1 MPKAVATDPVRLFRA
16 LGDPTRLRL
25 LALLARGEVC
35 VCDLVASLRVPQPTA
50 SRHLAA
56 LRRAGLVTVR
66 KQGLW
71 SYYAIAPA
79 EGPVHER
86 LLECLAACAGSA
98 QELAKDRERL
108 EKVTKKRG
116 SCC

>member
-1 MPKAVATDPVRLFRA
+1 MPKTATTDPVRLFRA

-35 VCDLVASLRVPQPTA
+35 VCDLVDALRVPQPTA

-56 LRRAGLVTVR
+56 LRRSGLVTVR

-79 EGPVHER
+79 GDRVHEK
-86 LLECLAACAGSA
+86 LLECLAACAGST
-98 QELAKDRERL
+98 QDLAKDHERL
-108 EKVTKKRG
+108 GKVKQQRS

>member
-1 MPKAVATDPVRLFRA
+1 MPKTATTDPVRLFRA

-25 LALLARGEVC
+25 LALLGRGEVC
-35 VCDLVASLRVPQPTA
+35 VCDLVDALRVPQPTA

-71 SYYAIAPA
+71 SYYAITPA
-79 EGPVHER
+79 AGAVHAKA
-86 LLECLAACAGSA
+86 LECLAACAASA
-98 QELAKDRERL
+98 PELAKDRERL
-108 EKVTKKRG
+108 EKVAAQRAA
-116 SCC
+116 CC

>member
-1 MPKAVATDPVRLFRA
+1 MPKAAVTDPVRLFRA

-25 LALLARGEVC
+25 LALLTRGEVC
-35 VCDLVASLRVPQPTA
+35 VCDLVDALHVPQPTA

-71 SYYAIAPA
+71 SYYSIAPA
-79 EGPVHER
+79 AGPVHDK
-86 LLECLAACAGSA
+86 LLECLAACAGST

-108 EKVTKKRG
+108 ARVAKKRG
-116 SCC
+116 TCC